1 MAIHTA
7 REFEIG
13 RDETPTEELLDG
25 VVIRGLAIPKGDATT
40 TNGTTD
46 TDKDSQYVGWVIST
60 GIYRAQPIM
69 RLDVPARIKRGM
81 RVIAA
86 YLHLAVTASHWT
98 STNTVPTDGTAVVDV
113 YAVRRALSST
123 FTGITWPEWS
133 AGNSWD
139 EAGIKFGVGSDVD
152 ASPIA
157 SFTWSQAEDDA
168 GPTPTAPTIKSLDIR
183 DEMQRLLNFDEPLQ
197 LVLKARWTKTGIPGA
212 GSASDQKVLRIS
224 NPAGNPQD
232 IHTYIELHGRNPI
245 EVYGATPS
253 HKPDQTNLKDI
264 GVTSLEQHLYLGTPP
279 KGGASGPVEFHAR
292 NEIESSQPA
301 VLVLAAKTHVGSVN
315 QEGVAGTGRLRYVRG
330 FDTATGEQT
339 PTGSW
344 RFTFTSATEG
354 DLEFR
359 GEADADY
366 SDALVS
372 PNTLIDTTIDQ
383 TIAYDSLDALTIP
396 AAAWSGTFV
405 AGDVVEWETF
415 GDRHTTAAPLSTL
428 DSVRL
433 APHAAGDRT
442 TADTGE
448 ARRASRA
455 VAAQL
460 YRHDTSTIANA
471 GATTGVIGNVTD
483 GANTGT
489 HVKVPDTSIFVA
501 GDLATLAT
509 YTAHSETDG
518 TFPASMRVEHVTI
531 KTVYAMDHATYP
543 GQIGFEETLTSP
555 TQFDSSSILTT
566 GVWLGKLEVPNQM
579 FLGQTASTASTN
591 IVVASTPPRTSGTI
605 TLLDLTTGTTEQRT
619 IASTLGT
626 TLTLTAA
633 PSYAYPTGSLVF
645 FEDEENSYSPFWAW
659 AEPATTESRGHKLGY
674 LTCLSYAVT

>member
-7 REFEIG
+7 REFEVG
-13 RDETPTEELLDG
+13 RDETPTTEHMDG
-25 VVIRGLAIPKGDATT
+25 VTIRGLALAKSDATT
-40 TNGTTD
+40 TNGTTLTSAD
-46 TDKDSQYVGWVIST
+46 EQYVGWVIST
-60 GIYRAQPIM
+60 SVMRAEPFIYLQ
-69 RLDVPARIKRGM
+69 LPARLKRGM
-81 RVIAA
+81 RVVAA
-86 YLHLAVTASHWT
+86 SLVLKITDSFWT
-98 STNTVPTDGTAVVDV
+98 STNTVPTDGTNVVDV
-113 YAVRRALSST
+113 YAVRRGLSSSLA
-123 FTGITWPEWS
+123 GVTWAEWS
-133 AGNSWD
+133 AGNAWD
-139 EAGIKFGVGSDVD
+139 EPGIKFGVGSDVD

-157 SFTWSQAEDDA
+157 SFTWTQADDDA
-168 GPTPTAPTIKSLDIR
+168 GPSLVAPATKTLDIR

-197 LVLKARWTKTGIPGA
+197 LVLKARWSKTGVPGT
-212 GSASDQKVLRIS
+212 GSASDFRALEIS
-224 NPAGNPQD
+224 NPAGNPD
-232 IHTYIELHGRNPI
+232 KEHSYLSVLGRNPI
-245 EVYGATPS
+245 ETYGATPS

-330 FDTATGEQT
+330 FQTATGEQT

-366 SDALVS
+366 SDTLVS

-405 AGDVVEWETF
+405 AGDVLEWETF
-415 GDRHTTAAPLSTL
+415 GDRHTTVTPLSTL
-428 DSVRL
+428 DAVRL

-471 GATTGVIGNVTD
+471 GGATGVIGNVTD

-509 YTAHSETDG
+509 YTAHSETDD
-518 TFPASMRVEHVTI
+518 TFPTTMRVEHVTI

-543 GQIGFEETLTSP
+543 GQIGLEETLASP

-619 IASTLGT
+619 IASALGT